1 VPFGVKNKTI
11 GGELPHRTV
20 ASPQGEVME
29 KKYGVEW
36 YETHGEC
43 TFSHPVVVSKIAEAI
58 TAGSTAPL
66 WLKNHRGQVVLAD
79 ENTDSVFASVQ
90 VVTADTCAL
99 TAEEAAELSFP
110 VLRIAMPKGRFKLDY
125 PKSMQE
131 DFPWEHRQWD
141 EGFSDCYRIALD
153 YYDKALGL
161 PLRSV
166 TTPKNYTAQM
176 MTYSKVNLFV
186 ENFAACGF
194 EQVLIAEPGDALLFQ
209 SGLATFDGPDHVGV
223 YLEGGKFLHHYRN
236 RLSVIQPYSS
246 MWRQKTSMVLRHT
259 SRM

>member
-1 VPFGVKNKTI
+1 M
-11 GGELPHRTV
+11 
-20 ASPQGEVME
+20 ME
-29 KKYGVEW
+29 KEYGIEW
-36 YETHGEC
+36 HDTHGEC
-43 TFSHPVVVSKIAEAI
+43 TFAHPFVVAKIAENI
-58 TAGSTAPL
+58 TRGDTTQL
-66 WLKNHRGQVVLAD
+66 WLKNHHGQIGL
-79 ENTDSVFASVQ
+79 ETEKTDRVFARVE
-90 VVTADTCAL
+90 VITAEDCHL
-99 TAEEAAELSFP
+99 TASEATSLDFP
-110 VLRIAMPKGRFKLDY
+110 VLRIAMPRGRFKLYY
-125 PKSMQE
+125 PLSMRAN
-131 DFPWEHRQWD
+131 FPWEHRQWD

-153 YYDKALGL
+153 YYAKELDL

-166 TTPKNYTAQM
+166 TTPKNYTTQM

-223 YLEGGKFLHHYRN
+223 FLEGDRFLHHYRN

>member
-1 VPFGVKNKTI
+1 
-11 GGELPHRTV
+11 
-20 ASPQGEVME
+20 ME
-29 KKYGVEW
+29 KEYGIGW
-36 YETHGEC
+36 HKTHGEFN
-43 TFSHPVVVSKIAEAI
+43 FSHPYIVSKIAESVA
-58 TAGSTAPL
+58 AGDTTPL
-66 WLKNHRGQVVLAD
+66 WLKNHHGQTGLAT
-79 ENTDSVFASVQ
+79 EKTDRVFASVE
-90 VVTADTCAL
+90 VITSEDCAL
-99 TAEEAAELSFP
+99 SVEEAASLDFP
-110 VLRIAMPKGRFKLDY
+110 VLRIAMPRGRFKLYY
-125 PKSMQE
+125 PLSMK
-131 DFPWEHRQWD
+131 DSFPWEHRQWD

-153 YYDKALGL
+153 YYDKVLDL
-161 PLRSV
+161 PLSAV
-166 TTPKNYTAQM
+166 TTPKNYTTQM

-223 YLEGGKFLHHYRN
+223 YLEGDKFLHHYRS